1 MNPPSSPRSAL
12 AGRRRLAAY
21 GLALLVVLVDQLSK
35 AWVVEHLA
43 LRGSAPLLP
52 GLLRLQLA
60 YNTGAAFSLLRDSTL
75 ALGLVSLVVSLALVV
90 WIQGSGPLR
99 RWQLPAAGLL
109 LGGAVGNGIDRW
121 RLGTVVDFFE
131 FVPVRFPI
139 FNVADVA
146 INLAVLCLLID
157 LLRRDGPGDQATHD
171 R

>member
-1 MNPPSSPRSAL
+1 MSQPGLPRSAM

-21 GLALLVVLVDQLSK
+21 GIALGVVLVDQLSK
-35 AWVVEHLA
+35 AWVVEYLA

-52 GLLRLQLA
+52 GVLRLQLA

-75 ALGLVSLVVSLALVV
+75 ALGLVSLAVSLALVV

-109 LGGAVGNGIDRW
+109 LGGALGNGIDRW
-121 RLGTVVDFFE
+121 RLGTVVDFLE

-139 FNVADVA
+139 FNGADVA

-157 LLRRDGPGDQATHD
+157 LLRRDGPGEQAPHD

>member
-1 MNPPSSPRSAL
+1 MSPSGSPRTAL

-35 AWVVEHLA
+35 AWVVQHLS
-43 LRGSAPLLP
+43 LRGSAPFLP

-75 ALGLVSLVVSLALVV
+75 VLGLVSLLVSLALVV
-90 WIQGSGPLR
+90 WIQASAPLR

-109 LGGAVGNGIDRW
+109 LGGALGNGLDRW
-121 RLGTVVDFFE
+121 RLGTVVDFLE

-146 INLAVLCLLID
+146 INLAVLCLLLD
-157 LLRRDGPGDQATHD
+157 LLRRDGSGDPASDD

>member
-1 MNPPSSPRSAL
+1 MSRLPSPWSGP

-35 AWVVEHLA
+35 AWAVAHLA
-43 LRGSAPLLP
+43 QRGSAPLLP

-60 YNTGAAFSLLRDSTL
+60 YNSGAAFSLLRDSTL
-75 ALGLVSLVVSLALVV
+75 VLGLVSLAVSLALVV
-90 WIQGSGPLR
+90 WIQASGPLR

-109 LGGAVGNGIDRW
+109 LGGALGNGLDRW
-121 RLGTVVDFFE
+121 RLGTVVDFLE
-131 FVPVRFPI
+131 LVPIRFPI
-139 FNVADVA
+139 FNGADVA

-157 LLRRDGPGDQATHD
+157 LLRRDGPGPPAPHG